1 MAAFMVS
8 AGLAYWLS
16 FLLALVGMGLF
27 GLVFNYGV
35 YYPLRHRGFL
45 PVIISTLGASIF
57 LQNTVLAIFGA
68 QPKRL
73 DNVVAG
79 GLQIGSGFLA
89 SQVLAILGLTLG
101 RVAFPYVFFGQP
113 MLRKTVPATAPS

>member
-1 MAAFMVS
+1 MVAFMVS
-8 AGLAYWLS
+8 AGLPYWLS

-57 LQNTVLAIFGA
+57 LQNSVLAIFGA

-73 DNVVAG
+73 DNVIAG
-79 GLQIGSGFLA
+79 GVQIGSVFLA
-89 SQVLAILGLTLG
+89 SQYLVILAVTIGMVAFHDLFFQQTTLG
-101 RVAFPYVFFGQP
+101 
-113 MLRKTVPATAPS
+113 